1 MNTQIVFAQ
10 RTFVVPTP
18 KHASQSP
25 AEIQDAFIKLLREN
39 RAAMLAIKQAAA
51 AECVLVINPS
61 RNPQANQVFATVL
74 GRMVQ
79 TYKIAAARN
88 AEEAL
93 AAKVP
98 VAANMPTDADMPA
111 DANNGEPPQMDVI
124 EMNDDAAEMEAAF
137 AL

>member
-10 RTFVVPTP
+10 RTYTVPTP
-18 KHASQSP
+18 KHASQTP
-25 AEIQDAFIKLLREN
+25 AEIQAAFVKLLSEN

-51 AECVLVINPS
+51 NECVLVINPS
-61 RNPQANQVFATVL
+61 RNPQANQVFAAVL

-79 TYKIAAARN
+79 TYQIAAARN

-93 AAKVP
+93 AAKAP
-98 VAANMPTDADMPA
+98 VAANMPTAADG
-111 DANNGEPPQMDVI
+111 DGEPPQMDVI